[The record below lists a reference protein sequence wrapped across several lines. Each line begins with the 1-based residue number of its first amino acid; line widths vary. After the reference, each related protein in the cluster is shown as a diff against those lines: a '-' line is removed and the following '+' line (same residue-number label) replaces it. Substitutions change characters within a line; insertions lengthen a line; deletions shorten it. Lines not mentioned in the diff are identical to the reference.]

1 MVTSVISIH
10 GSARTCKIATI
21 RYLRKW
27 FNEYCNTVNNNNNNN
42 NNNNDDDNGDDR
54 GDIMIDA
61 GLKKLQTQLEEIN
74 ALD

>member
-27 FNEYCNTVNNNNNNN
+27 FNEYCNTVNNNNN
-42 NNNNDDDNGDDR
+42 DDDNGDDR